1 MCCGGAKAKEGRHNP
16 ICKAHGLDPAGT
28 GFMRGVE
35 GRVALDLV
43 FKRTTLV
50 GNFLI
55 KKLKYSQFFLSS
67 LWCFSAEQGRGRG
80 VLS

>member
-1 MCCGGAKAKEGRHNP
+1 
-16 ICKAHGLDPAGT
+16 
-28 GFMRGVE
+28 MRGVE

-67 LWCFSAEQGRGRG
+67 LWCFSAEQGRGTG